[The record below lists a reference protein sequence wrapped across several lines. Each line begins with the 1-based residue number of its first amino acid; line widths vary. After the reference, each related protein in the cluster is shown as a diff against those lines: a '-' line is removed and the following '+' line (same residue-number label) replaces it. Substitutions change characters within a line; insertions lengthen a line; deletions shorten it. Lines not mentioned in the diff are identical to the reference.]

1 MSELKRNL
9 ATNFRRYTDGRNKI
23 EYIVKIAMYTA
34 LSFILYA
41 FCKFKLPFAFP
52 SFLDIQI
59 SELPA
64 LIAGF
69 SMGPISGCLVIVLK
83 CLLKFPLS
91 TTQFV
96 GEATDILLGI
106 CFVLPS
112 SLIYNCR
119 KNKKTA
125 FIGLVAG
132 MLLVTVAA
140 IVVNRFISIPFY
152 VTVMYGGSYEPI
164 INMLQETLYKTVT
177 RENFYAWYLGVGVL
191 PFNLLRGIIVS
202 VVTFLLYPRLKRPLK
217 LETAEAYPD
226 KYDLPSQGGAKDG
239 NLSSDGENAEII
251 GKNNDLHVVND
262 DEDIAKCDE
271 K

>member
-52 SFLDIQI
+52 GFLDIQI

-69 SMGPISGCLVIVLK
+69 SMGPFSGCLVIVLK

-125 FIGLVAG
+125 AIGLVAG
-132 MLLVTVAA
+132 SIIVTLAA
-140 IVVNRFISIPFY
+140 IIVNRFISIPFY
-152 VTVMYGGSYEPI
+152 VTVMFGGSYEPF
-164 INMLQETLYKTVT
+164 INMLKPLYKTVT
-177 RENFYAWYLGVGVL
+177 IENLYSWYLGVGVL
-191 PFNLLRGIIVS
+191 PFNILRGIIVS
-202 VVTFLLYPRLKRPLK
+202 AVTFLLYPRLKRPLK

-226 KYDLPSQGGAKDG
+226 KYDLPPQGGAKDG

-251 GKNNDLHVVND
+251 GKNNDLHDVND